1 MNLLDVMNLETINVN
16 LQAKTK
22 DEAIVELS
30 KLLYKEN
37 RISSVDEFV
46 KAVYEREAIGETGMG
61 NHMAIPHGQTDAVLH
76 ASVAV
81 GKVNVPIEWESL
93 DDEPVNLIFLIAA
106 PKSNKEVSHLS
117 MLSQLASVL
126 SYEEIQNELMGCKD
140 NDEFLRVFTQ
150 YFDEY
155 SKNRQ

>member
-16 LQAKTK
+16 LQARTK
-22 DEAIVELS
+22 DEVIVELS
-30 KLLYKEN
+30 KLLYKEK
-37 RISSVDEFV
+37 RISDVDEFV

-61 NHMAIPHGQTDAVLH
+61 NHMAIPHGHTDAVLH

-81 GKVNVPIEWESL
+81 GKVDTQIEWESL
-93 DDEPVNLIFLIAA
+93 DDQPVNLIFLIAA
-106 PKSNKEVSHLS
+106 PKNNKEISHLS

-126 SYEEIQNELMGCKD
+126 SYEEIQNELMECENK
-140 NDEFLRVFTQ
+140 NEFLKIFIK

-155 SKNRQ
+155 SKNRE

>member
-1 MNLLDVMNLETINVN
+1 MNLLDVISLETINID
-16 LQAKTK
+16 LQAQTK
-22 DEAIVELS
+22 QEVIVELS
-30 KLLYKEN
+30 KLLHKEN

-61 NHMAIPHGQTDAVLH
+61 NHVAIPHGHTDAVLH

-81 GKVNVPIEWESL
+81 GKVNTPIEWESL
-93 DDEPVNLIFLIAA
+93 DDQPVNLIFLIAA
-106 PKSNKEVSHLS
+106 PKNNKEISHLS

-126 SYEEIQNELMGCKD
+126 SYEEIQNELMECENK
-140 NDEFLRVFTQ
+140 NEFLKIFTK

-155 SKNRQ
+155 SKNRE